1 MKNKPL
7 WIGLMSGGITAI
19 ATAIVTIVYSP
30 TFLSKT
36 HRNYAVACTA
46 GITSFITTFSLGIIT
61 AQKLRCSTNRL
72 ENCLE
77 DISEGKYNIRIPIY
91 ANDELQDLTKKFN
104 SMADVICNLLI
115 NLKIRAERSEQDQE
129 KIASQVIKLLDKV
142 DTAAH
147 GQISVKLKVR
157 CEELGVISY
166 CINMTINNFLKLV
179 KKVNSDSQE
188 IITLIAKDSKTIF
201 HNLSQDSKLQA
212 EEIDSFLTSLEAIV
226 DTFYQRA
233 YKAWEAEQV
242 YQEISNYA
250 STSYQAIGNIFQE
263 IMKVYTLISEIHHK
277 VKRLTEYNYDLN
289 KIQALVE
296 QMNIHSRFLL
306 LNTAIFASRKTS
318 KEDLLQ
324 IAIKLQEMANNWELI
339 KKSLEHFQHN
349 VQSLNLSIYENNIVV
364 EEFPQQK
371 LGEEVKQGLTKI
383 VQNIYKFNNYIDN
396 VSSLGENQ
404 TDNLQKITEFLQITH
419 KQNIERSQVTKQLY
433 DSSQKIINITQ
444 SLAESVKH
452 FTLEKTE

>member
-19 ATAIVTIVYSP
+19 ATAIVTMVYSP

-61 AQKLRCSTNRL
+61 AQKLRFSTNRL

-115 NLKIRAERSEQDQE
+115 NLKIRAERSEQDKE

-147 GQISVKLKVR
+147 GQLHVKVKVR
-157 CEELGVISY
+157 CEELGIISY
-166 CINMTINNFLKLV
+166 CINMTLNNFLKLV
-179 KKVNSDSQE
+179 KKVDYDSQE
-188 IITLIAKDSKTIF
+188 IITLITTDSQTIF
-201 HNLSQDSKLQA
+201 QNLSLESQWQA
-212 EEIDSFLTSLEAIV
+212 EEIDSFLQSLEVIV
-226 DTFYQRA
+226 DSFYQRA
-233 YKAWEAEQV
+233 CKAWEAEQV

-250 STSYQAIGNIFQE
+250 STSYHSIGNIFQE
-263 IMKVYTLISEIHHK
+263 VITAYTLISEIHHK

-289 KIQALVE
+289 QIKTLVE
-296 QMNIHSRFLL
+296 QMNIHNRFLL
-306 LNTAIFASRKTS
+306 LNTTIFASRKTS
-318 KEDLLQ
+318 NEELLK

-339 KKSLEHFQHN
+339 KKKLEHFQHN
-349 VQSLNLSIYENNIVV
+349 VQSLNLTISENNIPV

-396 VSSLGENQ
+396 VASLGENH
-404 TDNLQKITEFLQITH
+404 TDNLQKITEFLQIIH
-419 KQNIERSQVTKQLY
+419 KKNIERSQVTKQLY
-433 DSSQKIINITQ
+433 DSSQKIINITEN
-444 SLAESVKH
+444 LAESVKH

>member
-1 MKNKPL
+1 MNNKPL
-7 WIGLMSGGITAI
+7 WIGLMSGGITAM

-61 AQKLRCSTNRL
+61 TQKLHFSTNRL
-72 ENCLE
+72 ENYLK
-77 DISEGKYNIRIPIY
+77 DISEGKYNIRIPID

-115 NLKIRAERSEQDQE
+115 NLKIREESSEQDKE
-129 KIASQVIKLLDKV
+129 KMASQVIKLLDKV
-142 DTAAH
+142 DAAAH
-147 GQISVKLKVR
+147 GQLFVKLKVR

-166 CINMTINNFLKLV
+166 CINMTLNNFLKLV
-179 KKVNSDSQE
+179 KEIDYDSQE
-188 IITLIAKDSKTIF
+188 IITLITTDSQTIF
-201 HNLSQDSKLQA
+201 QHLSRESQWQT
-212 EEIDSFLTSLEAIV
+212 EEIDSFLKSLEAIV
-226 DTFYQRA
+226 DSFYQRA

-263 IMKVYTLISEIHHK
+263 IMTAYTLISEIHHK

-296 QMNIHSRFLL
+296 QMNIHSKILL

-318 KEDLLQ
+318 KEDLLK
-324 IAIKLQEMANNWELI
+324 IAIKLQEMANNWDLI
-339 KKSLEHFQHN
+339 KKSLEHFQYN
-349 VQSLNLSIYENNIVV
+349 VQSLNLAISENNV
-364 EEFPQQK
+364 EEFSQQK

-396 VSSLGENQ
+396 VASLGENQ
-404 TDNLQKITEFLQITH
+404 TDNLQKITEFLQIIH
-419 KQNIERSQVTKQLY
+419 KKNIEKSQITKKLY
-433 DSSQKIINITQ
+433 DSSQKIINITE

>member
-19 ATAIVTIVYSP
+19 ATAIVTMVYSP

-36 HRNYAVACTA
+36 HRNYAVAYTA

-61 AQKLRCSTNRL
+61 AQKLHFSTNRL
-72 ENCLE
+72 ENCLK
-77 DISEGKYNIRIPIY
+77 DISEGKYNIRIPID

-115 NLKIRAERSEQDQE
+115 NLKIRGESSEQDQE
-129 KIASQVIKLLDKV
+129 KMASQVIKLLDKV
-142 DTAAH
+142 DAAAH
-147 GQISVKLKVR
+147 GQLSVKLKVK

-166 CINMTINNFLKLV
+166 CINITLNNFLKLV

-188 IITLIAKDSKTIF
+188 IIDIIATDSQTILQ
-201 HNLSQDSKLQA
+201 NLSRESKLQA
-212 EEIDSFLTSLEAIV
+212 EEIDSFLKSLEAIV
-226 DTFYQRA
+226 DSFYQKA

-242 YQEISNYA
+242 YQEISDYA
-250 STSYQAIGNIFQE
+250 STSYQSIGNIFQE
-263 IMKVYTLISEIHHK
+263 IMSAYMLISEIHHK

-296 QMNIHSRFLL
+296 QMNIHSKFLL
-306 LNTAIFASRKTS
+306 LNTAIFAYRKTS
-318 KEDLLQ
+318 NEDLLK
-324 IAIKLQEMANNWELI
+324 IAIKLQEMANNWDLI

-349 VQSLNLSIYENNIVV
+349 VQSLNLTIFENNIVV
-364 EEFPQQK
+364 EELPQQK

-383 VQNIYKFNNYIDN
+383 VQKIYKFNNYIDN
-396 VSSLGENQ
+396 VASLGENQ
-404 TDNLQKITEFLQITH
+404 TDNLQKITEFLQIIH
-419 KQNIERSQVTKQLY
+419 KKNIEKSQVTKQLY
-433 DSSQKIINITQ
+433 DSSQQIMNITE